1 MIRQVV
7 RGQHGKELMAGAE
20 RGSWLTAR
28 KNMGASVLNCKEL
41 KSMDNHVN
49 LEEDPKLQKGMQ
61 LG

>member
-1 MIRQVV
+1 M